1 MLLLGLGTGL
11 ISPSTTGYISRIASP
26 SEQGRALGLL
36 TSVSAIARIV
46 GPILAGAMNQVIGSP
61 ATFVT
66 MACLSLAGGLAGFAA
81 RGTDAPRE
89 AAA

>member
-1 MLLLGLGTGL
+1 VLGVGTGL
-11 ISPSTTGYISRIASP
+11 ISPSTTGYVSRIAPP

-46 GPILAGAMNQVIGSP
+46 GPVMAGGLNQLLGSP

-66 MACLSLAGGLAGFAA
+66 MACLSLAGGVAGFAA

-89 AAA
+89 IEP